1 MNLKPIDYKLL
12 GYLYHNYN
20 EPLSRIAKAT
30 KLSRDQVEYRI
41 NKYLQEG
48 LIKKFFPV
56 FDWSKLGYEVLAILL
71 LKFEKPKMVEEFS
84 KTLLKDKNCMSFG
97 KVYGEYDLY
106 LNCIF
111 ENEKQFNEFVSKLFE
126 NEENFIINYIVIKPQ
141 FAELYPLKFFNYNKE
156 DYIISS
162 HESKKE
168 VKLSKTDLKIL
179 KILSE
184 NGRTRLIDIAIK
196 SEISSELIWYRLK
209 KLRKEKVILG
219 NRIQFDMSKLGYFF
233 TLIIL
238 NFRNFSEKNKA
249 KIKSF
254 AKTSKN
260 INSLIFNLHK
270 PNCIIQ
276 LFHKEEKEIRE
287 SIEKL
292 KKMFDEDSIE
302 INIIPIGED
311 EEKIRP
317 LPFLD

>member
-209 KLRKEKVILG
+209 KLRKEKVILC